1 MLRFG
6 LIACSSIAR
15 RRFVPALKRSAH
27 VRLERVGSRDPA
39 RAEAFARE
47 VGCAKAGTNED
58 VLADPD
64 VDAVYISTPIAQHDE
79 WVRRAAEA
87 GKHILCEKTAFRSHA
102 LAREMV
108 ALCARRGVRLME
120 AFSFRYHPQ
129 HALVQ
134 KLLAEGRIGPPKFFH
149 GVLTYPKPAPGDFRL
164 DPERGGGAFYDA
176 GCYPVAAALM
186 TLGAPPAAVSAQ
198 LHLDADTGV
207 DDAVAITV
215 VFEGGAVAQ
224 CAAGFGLHFRSRYS
238 LLGTTGRIELE
249 RAYAI
254 PPDRVTGV
262 VLETDAGAERF
273 ELPPADVFELMIAEF
288 AAEVESGRRQ
298 RDFEGQLLRQS
309 AVMDAALRSHRE
321 GRIIPMNGYRE

>member
-27 VRLERVGSRDPA
+27 ARLERVGSRDPA

-47 VGCAKAGTNED
+47 VGCAKFGTYEE
-58 VLADPD
+58 VLSDPE

-79 WVRRAAEA
+79 WAQRAAEA

-102 LAREMV
+102 VAREIV

-134 KLLAEGRIGPPKFFH
+134 QLLGEGRIGTAKFFH
-149 GVLTYPKPAPGDFRL
+149 GELTFPRPAAGDFRL
-164 DPERGGGAFYDA
+164 DPDRGGGAFYDA
-176 GCYPVAAALM
+176 ACYPVAAALM
-186 TLGAPPAAVSAQ
+186 TLGARPAAVSAQ
-198 LHLDADTGV
+198 LHLEAETGV
-207 DDAVAITV
+207 DDAAAITV

-224 CAAGFGLHFRSRYS
+224 CVAGFGLHFRSRYS
-238 LLGTTGRIELE
+238 VLGTGGRIELE

-262 VLETDAGAERF
+262 VVETDPGTERI
-273 ELPPADVFELMIAEF
+273 ELPAVDVFELMIGEF
-288 AAEVESGRRQ
+288 ATEVQSGRRE
-298 RDFEGQLLRQS
+298 RDFEGRLLQQS

-321 GRIIPMNGYRE
+321 GRIIPLNGYGA

>member
-27 VRLERVGSRDPA
+27 ARLERVGSRDPA

-47 VGCAKAGTNED
+47 AGCLKFGSYED
-58 VLADPD
+58 VLADPE

-79 WVRRAAEA
+79 WARRAAEA

-102 LAREMV
+102 VAREV
-108 ALCARRGVRLME
+108 VELCARHGVRLME

-134 KLLAEGRIGPPKFFH
+134 QFLVEGRIGAPKFFH
-149 GVLTYPKPAPGDFRL
+149 GELTYPKPQPGDFRL
-164 DPERGGGAFYDA
+164 DPERGGGVFYDA
-176 GCYPVAAALM
+176 ACYPVAAALM
-186 TLGAPPAAVSAQ
+186 TLGGRPAAVSAQ
-198 LHLDADTGV
+198 LHLEAETGV

-215 VFEGGAVAQ
+215 VFEGGVVAQ

-238 LLGTTGRIELE
+238 VLGTSGRIELE

-254 PPDRVTGV
+254 PPDRATGV
-262 VLETDAGAERF
+262 VLETDAATERF
-273 ELPPADVFELMIAEF
+273 ELPPVDVFELMIADF
-288 AAEVESGRRQ
+288 AAEIESGRHL